1 MPEIMISGPA
11 GRLEARY
18 HPPKVAGAPM
28 ALVLHPHPNPE
39 GEIAHRGTMNNKVT
53 YALFHTLAKAGYAT
67 LRFNFRGV
75 GKSQGAYD
83 KGEGELADAAA
94 AMDWLQSQNTEAQY
108 AVVAGFSFGSWI
120 AMQLLMR
127 RPEIYR
133 FIAVAP
139 PANKYDF
146 TFLAPCPS
154 SGMML
159 LGDQDDLVT
168 ESSVRQLAT
177 KLSRQKGIKV
187 DYRLL
192 SGVDHYF
199 TNRLDDLVYNVS
211 DYLET
216 IG

>member
-1 MPEIMISGPA
+1 
-11 GRLEARY
+11 
-18 HPPKVAGAPM
+18 
-28 ALVLHPHPNPE
+28 
-39 GEIAHRGTMNNKVT
+39 
-53 YALFHTLAKAGYAT
+53 
-67 LRFNFRGV
+67 
-75 GKSQGAYD
+75 
-83 KGEGELADAAA
+83 
-94 AMDWLQSQNTEAQY
+94 
-108 AVVAGFSFGSWI
+108 
-120 AMQLLMR
+120 MR

-159 LGDQDDLVT
+159 LGDQDDIVT